1 MRIITKRKV
10 ITRNSLNNYS
20 NIDGNSNSN
29 QILHFQKW
37 MNKAH
42 PELGGKIA
50 EDGVF
55 KANDESL
62 YKTYGA
68 EYERAAAAL
77 SNLFSQNFGVGTM
90 VNPIGAKETDKN
102 YIKGG
107 LMAQKDWAKNY
118 KPLSTPAEKKPV
130 EKKPI
135 EEIKKEK
142 LTNLQLGL
150 IIGGGAA
157 VLITI
162 IVLIAKK

>member
-10 ITRNSLNNYS
+10 ITTNSVNNYS
-20 NIDGNSNSN
+20 NIDGTSNSN
-29 QILHFQKW
+29 QVLHFQKW
-37 MNKAH
+37 INKAH
-42 PELGGKIA
+42 PELGGKIS

-55 KANDESL
+55 KVNDEFL

-68 EYERAAAAL
+68 EYEKAAAAL
-77 SNLFSQNFGVGTM
+77 ANTLSKVFGYGIM
-90 VNPIGAKETDKN
+90 VNPVGMKETDPN

-107 LMAQKDWAKNY
+107 LTADKDWGRNY
-118 KPLSTPAEKKPV
+118 KPLSKPAEKKPAEKKPV
-130 EKKPI
+130 E
-135 EEIKKEK
+135 EIKKPK

>member
-1 MRIITKRKV
+1 MRVITNRKI
-10 ITRNSLNNYS
+10 ITRNGASNYS
-20 NIDGNSNSN
+20 NIDGTSTSTQVLN
-29 QILHFQKW
+29 FQKW

-55 KANDESL
+55 KINDEMF
-62 YKTYGA
+62 YKTYGT

-77 SNLFSQNFGVGTM
+77 SNVLSQNFGVGTM

-107 LMAQKDWAKNY
+107 LMAQKDWGKDY
-118 KPLSTPAEKKPV
+118 KPLSRPAEKKQV
-130 EKKPI
+130 V
-135 EEIKKEK
+135 EEIKKSK

-162 IVLIAKK
+162 VVLIAKK